1 MVGQISGVLYNCS
14 ARDIAQQPLPCPQQ
28 PVIPTHKFES
38 QGPTEP
44 KLELFG
50 GETKIYQHCQGLFFF
65 KKNFKIFFFFY
76 LFYDFAH
83 VFIDEPS
90 LLNEKTAVKASKA
103 TQPSN
108 HTFRE
113 TQSAREVNVCDRKNV
128 QQQLVSMNKP
138 TSSSI

>member
-50 GETKIYQHCQGLFFF
+50 GETKNTNTAKGCFY
-65 KKNFKIFFFFY
+65 KNNNFFFFY
-76 LFYDFAH
+76 LFYDCAH
-83 VFIDEPS
+83 VFNDEPS
-90 LLNEKTAVKASKA
+90 LLNEKSAVKASKA

-113 TQSAREVNVCDRKNV
+113 TQSAREFKVCDRKNV